1 MWIEEI
7 HSKKDNQ
14 TKKKSGVKQLKSAP
28 VHVLYERIEN
38 SDCTVGLMGGLAPT
52 LVAVAYL
59 RGEAED
65 SWELLMLT
73 VPSVAGRL
81 SLL

>member
-7 HSKKDNQ
+7 LCEKQ
-14 TKKKSGVKQLKSAP
+14 IGVKQLKSAP

-52 LVAVAYL
+52 LAAVAYL
-59 RGEAED
+59 RGAAED
-65 SWELLMLT
+65 SWESLILT
-73 VPSVAGRL
+73 VPSVAGHL

>member
-1 MWIEEI
+1 M
-7 HSKKDNQ
+7 
-14 TKKKSGVKQLKSAP
+14 KQLKSAP
-28 VHVLYERIEN
+28 VHVFYERIEN

-52 LVAVAYL
+52 LAAAGYL
-59 RGEAED
+59 RGQPED
-65 SWELLMLT
+65 SCELLMLT